1 MEANGDVG
9 NNTKNQNSQIKLKF
23 LDFVARMRYIP
34 FMSSPTSIRI
44 GEAGL
49 NLLVQ
54 LSRVLGLKRS
64 AVIELALRELARKH
78 KL

>member
-1 MEANGDVG
+1 
-9 NNTKNQNSQIKLKF
+9 
-23 LDFVARMRYIP
+23 MRYIP
-34 FMSSPTSIRI
+34 LMSSPTSIRI

-54 LSRVLGLKRS
+54 ISRVLGLKRS